1 MKILAIDIGA
11 KTQDILLYDDSI
23 KIENCIKAVLPSP
36 TMIFREEVVCSAGD
50 LFIKKNTRFL

>member
-23 KIENCIKAVLPSP
+23 KIENCIIGYPASLHLC
-36 TMIFREEVVCSAGD
+36 FREEVVCSAGD